1 MNEDTREITERI
13 DRLTN
18 LVALGLI
25 VDKSQRERIELLS
38 KSGFP
43 PKEIAAL
50 IGTTPNTV
58 RVELTSIRKSKKKGK
73 RK

>member
-18 LVALGLI
+18 LIAIGLM
-25 VDKSQRERIELLS
+25 VDKSQRQRIELLS
-38 KSGFP
+38 QSGFP

-58 RVELTSIRKSKKKGK
+58 RVELTVIRKSRKK
-73 RK
+73 RKRK